1 MTDALGQTHT
11 AFKNITKGMRKITAS
26 VVKPPTPQ
34 STTDKNPDTD
44 SVDDDL
50 DKHIPHR
57 LKALRTALGVSAAT
71 LDRQTG
77 FNPGTIGRLER
88 GDQRVYAAHLYRI
101 STVTGISV
109 SYFFEPANGDSPQ
122 DGTSEEL
129 EKQRLLRAY
138 MDIADPGLQRD
149 VFELIETL
157 AGEYDAKAP

>member
-34 STTDKNPDTD
+34 SADKKLNDG
-44 SVDDDL
+44 SGDDDL

-77 FNPGTIGRLER
+77 FNSGTIGRLER

-101 STVTGISV
+101 STVTGISIG
-109 SYFFEPANGDSPQ
+109 YFFEPTNSGSPQ
-122 DGTSEEL
+122 GGTSEEL